1 MGAPEGV
8 EGGEESGVTGGNLP
22 SAKTFFIV
30 AMLRDKDDLG
40 TVPTFLFC
48 HL

>member
-1 MGAPEGV
+1 MGAPEGVPEGV

-30 AMLRDKDDLG
+30 AMLLRDNLSLIKMI
-40 TVPTFLFC
+40 
-48 HL
+48 